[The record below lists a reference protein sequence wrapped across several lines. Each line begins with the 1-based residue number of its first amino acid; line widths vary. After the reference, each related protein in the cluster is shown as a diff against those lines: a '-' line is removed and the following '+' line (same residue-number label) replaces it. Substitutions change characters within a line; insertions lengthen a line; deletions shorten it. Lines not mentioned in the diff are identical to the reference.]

1 MEVVMSAIITLFIY
15 EPVFSFNINSCEVT
29 KLSDWYTL
37 FHNPSPNYGEKLY
50 CTQEAV
56 FPL

>member
-1 MEVVMSAIITLFIY
+1 MY
-15 EPVFSFNINSCEVT
+15 EPFWSLNIYACNVT

-37 FHNPSPNYGEKLY
+37 FHNPSPNYGEKLH

-56 FPL
+56 YPL